1 MGKPKQI
8 FTLMFFLL
16 LCLGAGWA
24 GSAATLPA
32 IPTWYQGLIKPP
44 LNPPQAVFGPVW
56 TMLYIMMAVAAWL
69 VWRQVGFRAKEMLFF
84 FTQLILNSLWS
95 FLFFAWRHPDYAFI
109 DIILLWLAILLT
121 LMAFGRVRP
130 LAGALLIPYLAWVSF
145 AAYLN
150 VAIWLLNKG

>member
-1 MGKPKQI
+1 MNKSKQI
-8 FTLMFFLL
+8 LTLMLFLL

-32 IPTWYQGLIKPP
+32 IPTWYQSLIKPP

-56 TMLYIMMAVAAWL
+56 TILYVMMAVAAWL
-69 VWRQVGFRAKEMLFF
+69 VWRQVGFRAKEMLPFF
-84 FTQLILNSLWS
+84 IQLTLNTLWS
-95 FLFFAWRHPDYAFI
+95 FLFFAWRRPDYAFI
-109 DIILLWLAILLT
+109 DIFLLGFAILLT
-121 LMAFGRVRP
+121 LLVFWKVRP

-150 VAIWLLNKG
+150 AALWRLN